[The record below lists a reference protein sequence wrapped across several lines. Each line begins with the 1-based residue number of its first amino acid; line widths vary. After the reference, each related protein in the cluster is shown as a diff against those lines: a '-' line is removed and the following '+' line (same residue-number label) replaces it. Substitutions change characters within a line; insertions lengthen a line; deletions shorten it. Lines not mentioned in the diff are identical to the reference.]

1 MQAQSNINPYS
12 WLFFFTFIILIAFIL
27 MNMIVGIIVDTIS
40 EENAEETRM
49 EEEILKKLDEL
60 DRKISKL

>member
-1 MQAQSNINPYS
+1 MQAQFDANPNS
-12 WLFFFTFIILIAFIL
+12 WLFFFTFIIIIAFVL

-49 EEEILKKLDEL
+49 EIEILKKLEVL
-60 DRKISKL
+60 DDKISKL